1 MKITGIMEAPSTS
14 VARFNALLGF
24 LKQETDV
31 AIALSKDVQ
40 FVNVPGGSTG
50 GNRYEATPMFDTV
63 LHMDESKARQLQE
76 HMLQLEAM
84 ERICKQTRVELEKTI
99 WHPQAGQS
107 KNAFKGK
114 DIRGPAKIE
123 MDAMMGMEEYILN
136 LAMKA
141 GNGMRI
147 KSKAYEDI
155 KASQTRNKKRHAQEL
170 GLSVHLEHLGMDEK
184 NMWCQHHTALDGF
197 YPKNNC
203 QACYCVQQWWTQ
215 VKQQHAE
222 GDADMLRALNTTI

>member
-1 MKITGIMEAPSTS
+1 MEAPSTS

-24 LKQETDV
+24 LKQETDA

-40 FVNVPGGSTG
+40 FINVPGGSTS

-63 LHMDESKARQLQE
+63 LHMDESKARQVQE

-99 WHPQAGQS
+99 WHPQSGQS
-107 KNAFKGK
+107 KNAFKGQ
-114 DIRGPAKIE
+114 DANGQTRREIN
-123 MDAMMGMEEYILN
+123 AMMGMEEYLRN
-136 LAMKA
+136 LAMKP
-141 GNGMRI
+141 GKEIRI

-155 KASQTRNKKRHAQEL
+155 MASQGINKKRPAQEL
-170 GLSVHLEHLGMDEK
+170 GLFVHLEHLGMDEK
-184 NMWCQHHTALDGF
+184 TRWCERHTAMHGL
-197 YPKNNC
+197 YPENNC
-203 QACYCVQQWWTQ
+203 QVCYHFNQWWTQ
-215 VKQQHAE
+215 VKQAPLT